1 MVMGIKT
8 RIKKVHVRLACVT
21 PNCIP
26 GLWKKYAL
34 RQVTLEQVKEG
45 VLTDSK
51 DNGGD
56 DGDGDKNQD

>member
-1 MVMGIKT
+1 M
-8 RIKKVHVRLACVT
+8 
-21 PNCIP
+21 
-26 GLWKKYAL
+26 

-45 VLTDSK
+45 VLTDSE